1 MALEHGAKTIDEL
14 ANYWAEQRP
23 DKVAYRFEGRATSFA
38 EVRDRME
45 ALARGLVAAGLGK
58 GKRIAWVGKNSDW
71 YFLLLF
77 AAGRVGAT
85 LVPVG
90 WRLAYPEMR
99 FIVADAEAEGIV
111 ADPDFLETA
120 QKLAR
125 DIEEVKAVFVSE
137 GKADVPSLAAIA
149 DKAKDDEAPPRPD
162 RTDGLVQLYTSGTTG
177 NPKGVVLTQGNFL
190 DLGTDPAFE
199 ASDWD
204 EWSDEDSGLN
214 PMPVSHIAGTGYGV
228 VPFNMGAACTI
239 AREFDPGEILKL
251 IDKRQATRFFLV
263 PAALQMLIHHPDA
276 ANTDK
281 THVSQVGYGASPI
294 PLDLLRACMKAFP
307 NAGFVQ
313 SYGMT
318 ETTGAVCILPPE
330 DHDPEGNQRM
340 RSAGKAMPGCEV
352 RVVDPDGNEVPRGE
366 IGEVVTRS
374 PKNMAY
380 YWKQP
385 EKTAETVDGEGWLR
399 TGDAGY
405 MDEDGYVYIQ
415 DRIKDLIITGGENVY
430 PAEVE
435 NVLYSHPA
443 VFDAAVIGV
452 PDETWGEAVKAV
464 IVRQPGEE
472 LAEDE
477 LIAWTRERIA
487 GFKTPKSVD
496 FVAALPRNPSGKIL
510 RRELR
515 KPYWDGKD
523 RQVN

>member
-1 MALEHGAKTIDEL
+1 MAVRHNAKTLNQL
-14 ANYWAEQRP
+14 ADFWAEKQP
-23 DKVAYRFEGRATSFA
+23 DKIAYRFEGRETSFA
-38 EVRDRME
+38 EVRETME
-45 ALARGLVAAGLGK
+45 ALARGLAAAGLGK
-58 GKRIAWVGKNSDW
+58 GKRIAWLGKNADW

-99 FIVADAEAEGIV
+99 FIVKDAEAEAIV
-111 ADPDFLETA
+111 ATPDFLDTA
-120 QKLAR
+120 KKLSNEIDA
-125 DIEEVKAVFVSE
+125 VGAVFVSE
-137 GKADVPSLAAIA
+137 GGADIPALREIA
-149 DKAKDDEAPPRPD
+149 DAAQGDTAPPPPEPG
-162 RTDGLVQLYTSGTTG
+162 DGLVQLYTSGTTG
-177 NPKGVVLTQGNFL
+177 NPKGVVLTHGNFL
-190 DLGTDPAFE
+190 DLGADPDIE
-199 ASDWD
+199 QPDWD
-204 EWSDEDSGLN
+204 EWAEEDSGLD

-228 VPFNMGAACTI
+228 LPFNSGAACTI
-239 AREFDPGEILKL
+239 TREFDPGEILRL
-251 IDKRQATRFFLV
+251 IDRREATRFFLV
-263 PAALQMLIHHPDA
+263 PAALQMLLHHPECE
-276 ANTDK
+276 NCDK
-281 THVSQVGYGASPI
+281 THVTQVGYGASPI

-318 ETTGAVCILPPE
+318 ETTGAVCILAPE
-330 DHDPEGNQRM
+330 DHDPDGNEKM

-352 RVVDPDGNEVPRGE
+352 KVVGLDGEELPHGE

-385 EKTAETVDGEGWLR
+385 DKTAETVDEDGWLR

-405 MDEDGYVYIQ
+405 MDADGYVFIQ

-464 IVRQPGEE
+464 IVKQPGRE
-472 LAEDE
+472 LGEDE

-487 GFKTPKSVD
+487 GFKTPKSID
-496 FVAALPRNPSGKIL
+496 FIDVMPRNASGKIL

-515 KPYWDGKD
+515 APYWEGKD